1 MYDGKRV
8 FPSKS
13 PANAGDGGAVSTAE
27 RVIFMAKKTLVIGH
41 RNPDMDSA
49 AACVAVAELKRALG
63 EKNVHPVLPGLPGA
77 RAKYIFEKFKVP
89 LPQMISDVYPRV
101 RDIVN
106 NDIPFVNAGCTLLNA
121 ICELE
126 KMRIPRLP
134 VLGRDRKFKGMLC
147 LYSLLGDMLQLNG
160 ENGGFT
166 GRLVHSSIDLIN
178 EVLEGNLLNICN
190 GEQKQDFEV
199 YVAAMNVESFKQHI
213 PQEHP
218 EKLAIIVGDRSDI
231 HLLAINLGVRLMI
244 ITGKNPIDPLVL
256 QAAKSCGISIIATKY
271 DSATVVRRLKFSSPV
286 ELATQ
291 NQVRCFRLDDRL
303 SDIKNQV
310 FEEFD
315 DVFPVLNRQKQL
327 AGTFRKSDLSGEHGL
342 ELILVDHNE
351 FDQSIPGVDE
361 AKVVEVIDHHRLGM
375 PPTRYPIKIT
385 CDVVGSTSTLVTEM
399 FITHNIK
406 IPVHTAGILMG
417 GIITDTL
424 LLRSPTSCGRDK
436 LALEYLKKITGVE
449 PEELMNEIF
458 QVGSLIAKSTPI
470 EVVLADRKVFQHLD
484 KYHFAISQVEEVG
497 FEEFEKH
504 EHELLSVL
512 KEHQENQNLH
522 LAGLLITDVVNGDS
536 RLLVTGTLA
545 ILDQLPFRR
554 ISDHLFDL
562 PGVMSR
568 KKQVLPQVLATFDS
582 LKR

>member
-1 MYDGKRV
+1 M
-8 FPSKS
+8 
-13 PANAGDGGAVSTAE
+13 AN
-27 RVIFMAKKTLVIGH
+27 KTLVIGH

-63 EKNVHPVLPGLPGA
+63 EKNVYPALPGLPGA

-101 RDIVN
+101 RDIVSSE
-106 NDIPFVNAGCTLLNA
+106 IPTVNAGSTLLNA
-121 ICELE
+121 IGELE
-126 KMRIPRLP
+126 KLRIPRLP
-134 VLGRDRKFKGMLC
+134 VIGRDRKFKGMLC

-160 ENGGFT
+160 ESGGFT
-166 GRLVHSSIDLIN
+166 GRLVHSSIELVN
-178 EVLEGNLLNICN
+178 EVLEGELLNAADSSV
-190 GEQKQDFEV
+190 KQDFEV

-231 HLLAINLGVRLMI
+231 HLLAINMQVRLMV

-256 QAAKSCGISIIATKY
+256 QAAKSRGISIITTKY

-286 ELATQ
+286 ELAVQ
-291 NQVRCFRLDDRL
+291 NQVKHFRLDDRL
-303 SDIKNQV
+303 NDIRSQV

-361 AKVVEVIDHHRLGM
+361 AKVVEVIDHHRIGM

-399 FITHNIK
+399 FITHNVK
-406 IPVHTAGILMG
+406 IPAPTAGILMG
-417 GIITDTL
+417 GIISDTL

-436 LALEYLKKITGVE
+436 LALDYLEKITGVD

-458 QVGSLIAKSTPI
+458 QVGSLIAKSTPL

-497 FEEFEKH
+497 FEEFAKH
-504 EHELLSVL
+504 ETELLDVL
-512 KEHQENQNLH
+512 KEHQENQKLH
-522 LAGLLITDVVNGDS
+522 LAGLLITDVVNGNS
-536 RLLVTGTLA
+536 MLLATGQSVV
-545 ILDQLPFRR
+545 LDQLPFRR
-554 ISDHLFDL
+554 ISDNLFDL

-568 KKQVLPQVLATFDS
+568 KKQVLPQVLATFDNI
-582 LKR
+582 KR

>member
-1 MYDGKRV
+1 MRRKR
-8 FPSKS
+8 S
-13 PANAGDGGAVSTAE
+13 VSVKNPVSSGERQKGSAE
-27 RVIFMAKKTLVIGH
+27 ERLIFMAKKTLVIGH

-49 AACVAVAELKRALG
+49 ASCVAVAELKRALG
-63 EKNVHPVLPGLPGA
+63 EKNVYPALPGLPGA

-101 RDIVN
+101 RDIVS
-106 NDIPFVNAGCTLLNA
+106 NDIPHVNAGTTLLNA
-121 ICELE
+121 ISELE

-160 ENGGFT
+160 ESSGFT
-166 GRLVHSSIDLIN
+166 GRLVHSSIDLIT
-178 EVLEGNLLNICN
+178 EVLDGNMLNACSSS
-190 GEQKQDFEV
+190 QMQDFEV

-213 PQEHP
+213 PQELP

-231 HLLAINLGVRLMI
+231 HLLAINMGVRLML

-256 QAAKSCGISIIATKY
+256 QAAKSRGISIITTKY

-303 SDIKNQV
+303 NDIKNQV

-327 AGTFRKSDLSGEHGL
+327 AGTFRKSDLSGELGL
-342 ELILVDHNE
+342 ELVLVDHNE

-361 AKVVEVIDHHRLGM
+361 AKVVEVIDHHRMGM

-406 IPVHTAGILMG
+406 IPVPTAGILMG

-424 LLRSPTSCGRDK
+424 LLRSPTSCGRDR
-436 LALEYLKKITGVE
+436 LALEHLKKITGIE
-449 PEELMNEIF
+449 PDELMNEIF
-458 QVGSLIAKSTPI
+458 QVGSLIAKSTPL
-470 EVVLADRKVFQHLD
+470 EVVLADRKVFQHLE

-504 EHELLSVL
+504 EQNLLAVL

-522 LAGLLITDVVNGDS
+522 LAGLLVTDVVNGDS
-536 RLLVTGTLA
+536 ILLATGNA
-545 ILDQLPFRR
+545 SILDQLPFRR
-554 ISDHLFDL
+554 MSDNLFDL

-568 KKQVLPQVLATFDS
+568 KKQVLPQVLATFDN